1 MPAST
6 RHASADHAIQKMPAP
21 ATCPEPLARATSSDT
36 PAYKTAALS
45 ITELLKMSDTATQQ
59 HSSTATQQRKGT
71 HVPRPISSINDE
83 PPADPQVSSILY
95 EYEATTHHRAATAA

>member
-1 MPAST
+1 
-6 RHASADHAIQKMPAP
+6 MPAP

-45 ITELLKMSDTATQQ
+45 ITELLKMSDTATQR
-59 HSSTATQQRKGT
+59 HSDTRGFMS
-71 HVPRPISSINDE
+71 PRPISSINDE